1 MLTRGLS
8 TSGLRVFPPTISRKA
23 PAAILAWL
31 PYLHQPPA
39 TPLYHSQIRNITLL
53 YVAMTDIL
61 RHLIAQRFIHPPFR
75 RSASPCCEVFFSFI
89 LFTTCRQGASR
100 LDFREMLPGVKFCH
114 EVIQPHVKYKKV
126 LNIIKIFTR
135 STKTELKIGK
145 KNCKKFH

>member
-31 PYLHQPPA
+31 PYLHQSPA
-39 TPLYHSQIRNITLL
+39 TPFTVRKSATQRYFTSPCLAF
-53 YVAMTDIL
+53 YVTSSHCVLFA
-61 RHLIAQRFIHPPFR
+61 PSG

-89 LFTTCRQGASR
+89 LFAVCRQGASH

-114 EVIQPHVKYKKV
+114 RAKQPHVKYKKA
-126 LNIIKIFTR
+126 LNIMKILTH
-135 STKTELKIGK
+135 STKTELKTGK